1 MQKVLVYGYYKNPP
15 NLGDH
20 LFTTAF
26 KHLFPNIDFQ
36 FTDHITEEMLKG
48 ISIVI
53 FGGGS
58 LLEGAPDITK
68 SALSLIEK
76 LPIFYIS
83 VGAETKIH
91 TIHQKLMSMAK
102 LIAIRSYNLDEI
114 RKINHNTIYIPDL
127 VYSLQDQVVRV
138 DKKPNSILFIPN
150 ITVVPRYYDAHWKHV
165 SWDRFVL
172 EMAQVLDGL
181 IYDGYTI
188 TPYAMSASQQ
198 ENDNWAFVEIVNRMH
213 YKPYLPSE
221 NYLDIPSITKL
232 FSQYELIITQRY
244 HGAILAEMAGTNY
257 ICLHH
262 HDKLKNT
269 SYNIGTFSSYYEM
282 SKDKLFKEID
292 LSLQNKNFLPL
303 KSNIFKELVSS
314 VEKCLNDLSV

>member
-1 MQKVLVYGYYKNPP
+1 MQKVLTYGYYKNPP

-26 KHLFPNIDFQ
+26 KHLFPNLEFQ
-36 FTDHITEEMLKG
+36 FTDHITEEMLQG
-48 ISIVI
+48 VSAVI

-58 LLEGAPDITK
+58 LLEGPPDITAA
-68 SALSLIEK
+68 ALATIEK

-83 VGAETKIH
+83 VGAETQIH
-91 TIHQKLMSMAK
+91 ATHRKLMSMAK
-102 LIAIRSYNLDEI
+102 LIAIRSYNIDEI
-114 RKINHNTIYIPDL
+114 QKINPNTIYIPDL
-127 VYSLQDQVVRV
+127 VYALQDQVVKV
-138 DKKPNSILFIPN
+138 EKKPNSILFIPN
-150 ITVVPRYYDAHWKHV
+150 IAVVPRYYDAHWKHV
-165 SWDRFVL
+165 AWDRFVL

-188 TPYAMSASQQ
+188 TPYAMSAFPQ

-213 YKPYLPSE
+213 YKPYIFSE

-244 HGAILAEMAGTNY
+244 HGAILAEMSGTNY

-262 HDKLKNT
+262 HDKLKHT
-269 SYNIGTFSSYYEM
+269 SYDMGTFSSYYEVA
-282 SKDKLFKEID
+282 KDKLFKEID
-292 LSLQNKNFLPL
+292 LSIQNKTFLPF
-303 KSNIFKELVSS
+303 KSDIFKELVSS